1 MQGMSVKM
9 KRKGQVT
16 IPAEVR
22 AEMGWDEGDQ
32 IVLRR
37 DGNRVILERPED
49 IVAELY
55 GSLAAYA
62 NPLNRSRASKEI
74 IEEEKEWLAQAIAD
88 EQMETTVRID
98 TDSREEDRIGE
109 A

>member
-1 MQGMSVKM
+1 
-9 KRKGQVT
+9 
-16 IPAEVR
+16 
-22 AEMGWDEGDQ
+22 
-32 IVLRR
+32 
-37 DGNRVILERPED
+37 
-49 IVAELY
+49 
-55 GSLAAYA
+55 
-62 NPLNRSRASKEI
+62 LNRSRASQEI